1 MRTVDLFSGCGG
13 MSKGFEAAG
22 FELVLAAEKWAP
34 ARAVYAANFD
44 HAARDIDL
52 SDVVAAVHGVKKER
66 PEIIVG
72 GPPCQDYSAAGTRIE
87 SERASLTVSFA
98 EIVHA
103 TRPKWFVMENVQEA
117 RKSVAWQSAKRLLI
131 RSGYG
136 ISEHVLNAAYFGVPQ
151 NRKRFFAIGRLG
163 EDHQFMDGVVDEG
176 ATDGPLSIR
185 DYLGDEFGVEFY
197 YRHPRTW
204 GRRAVFSIDEPSPTV
219 RTVNRP
225 VPPGYT
231 RHPADA
237 ADYRRARALTPA
249 ERARVQTFDAAFK
262 LTGIMS
268 HLDVMVA
275 NAVPVELARHVAGA
289 IARFERERG
298 MPDADR
304 TFKTWLLENFEYTP
318 RTAGNVV
325 SRLHR
330 AARLLK
336 ASRLEGD
343 TLALIH
349 QLERNREYQEMSS
362 SVRSQVKQAIR
373 LHAQF
378 RENRG

>member
-1 MRTVDLFSGCGG
+1 MRTVDLFAGCGG

-34 ARAVYAANFD
+34 ARAVYEANFD
-44 HAARDIDL
+44 HPARDIDL
-52 SDVVAAVHGVKKER
+52 SDLIAAVHGVKKER
-66 PEIIVG
+66 PDIIVG
-72 GPPCQDYSAAGTRIE
+72 GPPCQDYSAAGARIE

-103 TRPKWFVMENVQEA
+103 VRPTWFVMENVQEA
-117 RKSVAWQSAKRLLI
+117 RKSNAWKSARNLLW

-163 EDHQFMDGVVDEG
+163 EDDQFMEGIVDAG
-176 ATDGPLSIR
+176 ATESPLSIR
-185 DYLGDEFGVEFY
+185 EYLQDEFGIDFY

-204 GRRAVFSIDEPSPTV
+204 GRRAVYSIDEPSPTV

-237 ADYRRARALTPA
+237 AHYKHVRALTPA
-249 ERARVQTFDAAFK
+249 ERARVQTFGRGFV
-262 LTGIMS
+262 LSGIMS
-268 HLDVMVA
+268 HLDIMVA
-275 NAVPVELARHVAGA
+275 NAVPVELARHVADA
-289 IARFERERG
+289 IARFEKERG
-298 MPDADR
+298 MPNADR
-304 TFKTWLLENFEYTP
+304 TFKTWLQKQGYEP

-325 SRLHR
+325 SRFHR
-330 AARLLK
+330 VARLLK
-336 ASRLEGD
+336 ASRLQGE
-343 TLALIH
+343 TLVLIH

-362 SVRSQVKQAIR
+362 SVRSHLKQAIR

-378 RENRG
+378 REETP